1 MTTSD
6 APHPASEA
14 GLQVLARL
22 VRAAAEEELLP
33 RFGLSGAWIKDDGS
47 VVTAADTGMQSRL
60 ARGLHDSWPEFPLVG
75 EEMSEGDQQAA
86 LSASGGAWCLDPLD
100 GTTNFV
106 NGLPFFAVSLALL
119 QHGQPIVGLV
129 YDPSR
134 RECFTAVRGGGAW
147 LNGVPLPKAL
157 QAPALRRCVAFVDF
171 KRLPPRL
178 AGRVGIDPPY
188 SSQRSLG
195 ACALDWCWLA
205 AGRAQLYLHGGQKL
219 WDYAAGSLVLRE
231 VDGVATTLEGGPLRY
246 DSLGGSSAVAA
257 RTAHLYE
264 AWQAWISHN
273 A

>member
-1 MTTSD
+1 MGET
-6 APHPASEA
+6 PHPASEA
-14 GLQVLARL
+14 GLQVVERL
-22 VRAAAEEELLP
+22 VRSAAEEELLP
-33 RFGLSGAWIKDDGS
+33 RFGSSGVRIKDDGS

-60 ARGLHDSWPEFPLVG
+60 ERGLRDSWPEFSLVG
-75 EEMSEGDQQAA
+75 EEMSEGEQRAA
-86 LSASGGAWCLDPLD
+86 LSAVGGAWCLDPLD

-119 QHGQPIVGLV
+119 RHGQPIMGLV

-134 RECFTAVRGGGAW
+134 QECFTAIHGGGAW

-157 QAPALRRCVAFVDF
+157 DAPALRRCVAFVDL

-178 AGRVGIDPPY
+178 AGRVAIDPPY

-219 WDYAAGSLVLRE
+219 WDYAAGSLILRE
-231 VDGVATTLEGGPLRY
+231 VNGVAATLEGGPLRY
-246 DSLGGSSAVAA
+246 DSLAGSSAVAA

-264 AWQAWISHN
+264 AWRVWINHN